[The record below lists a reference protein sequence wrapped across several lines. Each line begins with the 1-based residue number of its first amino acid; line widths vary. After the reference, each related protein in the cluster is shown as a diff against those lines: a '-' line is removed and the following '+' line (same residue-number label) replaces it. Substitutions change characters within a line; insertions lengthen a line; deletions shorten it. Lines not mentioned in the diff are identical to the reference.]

1 MIDKKEL
8 ISTYLQQFG
17 SHYQISRLLNP
28 TLRIDD
34 EFISH
39 FFEQVVDQYGE
50 TFAITEEE
58 KTEIER
64 KIKSQY
70 CIFQDEG
77 AALVGDYE
85 HDFMWYANLQAQE
98 DYDEYY
104 WPRYKAHLENKNF
117 SPAGIDTLE
126 NKTLPKL
133 MSYIGNPNE
142 DSPFSIRGLVVGDV
156 QSGKTSN
163 YLGLITKAADA
174 GYKVIFLLTGTIESL
189 RRQTQKR
196 VEEGFIG
203 YDSVNAEDVGVG
215 RGSHTPKAFTSRDND
230 FTGKNDQNTTYRIND
245 NASEPMIFVIKKNV
259 SVLKKLYASLKNI
272 NTSSAVSQIAAP
284 MIMIDD
290 EADNASINTNKK
302 DEDPTKINNYIRKIL
317 TLFARNTYM
326 NQTCN
331 IVELFS
337 GIGSQAKALKNL
349 GYTINALGTC
359 EWDLHA
365 FIAYDAIH
373 SSTDIPADID
383 VLTKPELLEQL
394 KGYTLS
400 NSGKEKMD
408 YKTLRTYSE
417 PVLKR
422 ILTAIRRNNNFVD
435 VSSLTGEQ
443 MPEDIDILTYSFP
456 CQDLSNV
463 GAFHGYNKGID
474 KDSGSRSSLLW
485 QVGRIL
491 KEMYDEG
498 KKLPRYLL
506 MENVPTLL
514 AERHRNNFKIWMQ
527 DLQNLGYLNYY
538 YELNALLFG
547 LPQNRPRLL
556 MISVYVGENEVRK
569 KQVEDFFRGKDSKKI
584 VEEYRRSKYYKQ
596 QTVSDLLRINYK
608 NKKLFAEAVDCTPND
623 TVSRQ
628 TIWKENP
635 QIILEGGSLNPEI
648 KFIRTITTKQD
659 RNPNSG
665 NLYFESGIEGKSHF
679 RYLTP
684 RECLL
689 FMGFTDEDYRNIVKC
704 NPEVHKG
711 SVLFPRDKIIRMAG
725 NSIPVKL
732 LEGVFYQILL
742 LDKKI

>member
-1 MIDKKEL
+1 MKK
-8 ISTYLQQFG
+8 Q
-17 SHYQISRLLNP
+17 
-28 TLRIDD
+28 
-34 EFISH
+34 
-39 FFEQVVDQYGE
+39 
-50 TFAITEEE
+50 
-58 KTEIER
+58 
-64 KIKSQY
+64 
-70 CIFQDEG
+70 
-77 AALVGDYE
+77 
-85 HDFMWYANLQAQE
+85 
-98 DYDEYY
+98 
-104 WPRYKAHLENKNF
+104 
-117 SPAGIDTLE
+117 
-126 NKTLPKL
+126 
-133 MSYIGNPNE
+133 
-142 DSPFSIRGLVVGDV
+142 
-156 QSGKTSN
+156 
-163 YLGLITKAADA
+163 
-174 GYKVIFLLTGTIESL
+174 
-189 RRQTQKR
+189 
-196 VEEGFIG
+196 
-203 YDSVNAEDVGVG
+203 
-215 RGSHTPKAFTSRDND
+215 
-230 FTGKNDQNTTYRIND
+230 
-245 NASEPMIFVIKKNV
+245 
-259 SVLKKLYASLKNI
+259 
-272 NTSSAVSQIAAP
+272 
-284 MIMIDD
+284 
-290 EADNASINTNKK
+290 
-302 DEDPTKINNYIRKIL
+302 
-317 TLFARNTYM
+317 
-326 NQTCN
+326 CN
-331 IVELFS
+331 IMELFS

-349 GYTINALGTC
+349 GYDVNALGTC

-689 FMGFTDEDYRNIVKC
+689 FMGFTDKDYRNIVKC